1 MSTGAITRSENEYSK
16 PRPPM
21 DADDAVLTTGRI
33 NKVAAT
39 TALKGIDTIDLPR
52 EDFVDDW

>member
-1 MSTGAITRSENEYSK
+1 
-16 PRPPM
+16 M
-21 DADDAVLTTGRI
+21 DAADAVLTTGRI
-33 NKVAAT
+33 KNVAAT